1 MKINRKIEN
10 ILSVA
15 FCVLAIVPIVICM
28 LNYVAG
34 RKTNIAILFFIVL
47 FSAIELY
54 FTSKT
59 QNE

>member
-34 RKTNIAILFFIVL
+34 RKNNIAILFFIVI